1 MSGGFVLTDKRSSL
15 LELCPSSQLVSF
27 GSPEEMM
34 HQIEYY
40 LHYSNYKKY
49 LDVKE
54 TIYQEMAE
62 KFSYKNVL
70 LNITNKL

>member
-40 LHYSNYKKY
+40 LHPSNYEKY
-49 LDVKE
+49 LDIKE
-54 TIYQEMAE
+54 TIYQEMVK
-62 KFSYKNVL
+62 KFSYKTVL
-70 LNITNKL
+70 SNIINKL